1 VKRLR
6 KGQLVSLLVA
16 LLLAG
21 LGGTWLWIER
31 SWGQAQKLAAFGL
44 WPDAHTAAARYL
56 WLHPHDASARLLCA
70 EAIVKDDRLPVAQ
83 AVAEAETHLRTIPD
97 HAPAGARARAQ
108 EAGLE
113 LFLLYHPTRA
123 EILLR
128 RAIELQPESPQSY
141 YLYWKLLDLTGRS
154 HLAAPFFWKVYEAS
168 AVELRALRLREWYM
182 SQFYP
187 STANPV
193 LDRLLGIVKTPK
205 YDAGQA
211 EAQRYIRFRNAE
223 PESPLCYAA
232 LARWF
237 QLSGDSRF
245 ALESLEQG
253 RDKMQNEE
261 HDAFYLAT
269 MISLLIEQGEF
280 DRAEECFKNWPEPHT
295 GYEYWLAQG
304 QVLQEVRSQYAEA
317 VHAYDLALRDWPG
330 PADWRTRNRKANC
343 LAQLRDQTGAARERE
358 QAKTIENLMTEKVH
372 RRLRFVLGFLDR
384 PELLQELVD
393 FYQKI
398 AGPREATAWS
408 EHIARVR
415 SKAASGPKAPAS
427 APAPKT

>member
-1 VKRLR
+1 MKRLR
-6 KGQLVSLLVA
+6 KWQLVVLVSA
-16 LLLAG
+16 VLLAG

-44 WPDAHTAAARYL
+44 WPDARTAVARYL

-83 AVAEAETHLRTIPD
+83 AVAEAEAHLRTIPD
-97 HAPAGARARAQ
+97 SDPAGARARTQ
-108 EAGLE
+108 EASLQ
-113 LFLLYHPTRA
+113 LFLLYRPTRA
-123 EILLR
+123 ESLLR
-128 RAIELQPESPQSY
+128 RAIELQPDATPSQ

-154 HLAAPFFWKVYEAS
+154 HLAEPCFWKVYEAS
-168 AVELRALRLREWYM
+168 DVGLRPIRLREWYM
-182 SQFYP
+182 SQFY
-187 STANPV
+187 SSSANPV
-193 LDRLLGIVKTPK
+193 LDRIMGVVKAPK
-205 YDAGQA
+205 YDADQA
-211 EAQRYIRFRNAE
+211 EGLRYIRFRNAE

-245 ALESLEQG
+245 ALESLEKNL
-253 RDKMQNEE
+253 DKMQNEE
-261 HDAFYLAT
+261 HDAFFLAT

-280 DRAEECFKNWPEPHT
+280 ERADEYFKNWPEPHR

-304 QVLQEVRSQYAEA
+304 QVLQEVRGEFAEA
-317 VHAYDLALRDWPG
+317 IQAYDLALRDWPG

-343 LAQLRDQTGAARERE
+343 LAQLRDQAGAARERE
-358 QAKTIENLMTEKVH
+358 QAKVIENLMAEKVH

-384 PELLQELVD
+384 PDLLQEVVD

-398 AGPREATAWS
+398 ARPREATAWS
-408 EHIARVR
+408 EHIARLR
-415 SKAASGPKAPAS
+415 SQTPTGPKLPAS
-427 APAPKT
+427 PPAPKT

>member
-6 KGQLVSLLVA
+6 NWKLVA
-16 LLLAG
+16 LIAAVLLAG

-31 SWGQAQKLAAFGL
+31 SRGQAQKLAAFGL
-44 WPDAHTAAARYL
+44 WPDARRAVARYL

-83 AVAEAETHLRTIPD
+83 AVAEAAAHLRTIPD
-97 HAPAGARARAQ
+97 SAPAGARARTQ
-108 EAGLE
+108 EASLE

-123 EILLR
+123 ESLLR
-128 RAIELQPESPQSY
+128 RALELQPDAPQSH

-154 HLAAPFFWKVYEAS
+154 HLAEPSFWKAYEGS
-168 AVELRALRLREWYM
+168 DIGLRPIRLREWYM
-182 SQFYP
+182 SQFYA

-193 LDRLLGIVKTPK
+193 LDRLMGVVKSPK
-205 YDAGQA
+205 YDAEQA
-211 EAQRYIRFRNAE
+211 EANRYIRFRNAE

-245 ALESLEQG
+245 ALESLEKG
-253 RDKMQNEE
+253 RGKMQNEE
-261 HDAFYLAT
+261 RDPFYLAT
-269 MISLLIEQGEF
+269 MIGLLIEQGDF
-280 DRAEECFKNWPEPHT
+280 DRADACLRNWPEPHR

-304 QVLQEVRSQYAEA
+304 QVLQEVRGQYAEA
-317 VHAYDLALRDWPG
+317 IQAYDLALRDWPG

-343 LAQLRDQTGAARERE
+343 LAQLRDQAGAARERE
-358 QAKTIENLMTEKVH
+358 QAKVIENLMAEKVH
-372 RRLRFVLGFLDR
+372 QRLRFVLGFLDR
-384 PELLQELVD
+384 PDLLQEVVD

-398 AGPREATAWS
+398 ARPREAAAWS
-408 EHIARVR
+408 EHLARLR
-415 SKAASGPKAPAS
+415 SQAPAGPKPPAS
-427 APAPKT
+427 PPPPKT